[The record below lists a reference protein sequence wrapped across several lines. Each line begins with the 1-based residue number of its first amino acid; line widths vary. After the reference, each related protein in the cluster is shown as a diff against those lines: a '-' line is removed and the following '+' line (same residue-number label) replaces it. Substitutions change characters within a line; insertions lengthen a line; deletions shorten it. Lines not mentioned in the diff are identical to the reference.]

1 MIGWRCQYF
10 TLAWFLGKLPIMST
24 TIGNLNASVTAPTPD
39 ISVQLKNLRMA
50 NPVMTASGTCGYAD
64 EYANFADLSKLGAFV
79 TKSIS
84 RQPRPGNE
92 SYRVV
97 ETRAGMLNAIG
108 LANIGLERFL
118 AEKVPILE
126 KMGVPVIV
134 NVPGWSMDDYADV
147 AEQLDQQVP
156 VVAGIEL
163 NVSCPNVKSGLSFGT
178 DPMRLAELV
187 AHVRRRVTR
196 CTLIVKLSPNVT
208 DIAVTARAAV
218 EAGADCLSLVNT
230 FTAMAVDIEKN
241 RPVLANG
248 TGGLSGPA
256 IKPIAVY
263 MVHRVYSTVA
273 KTHNIP
279 LIGMGGIQTWQDA
292 AEFILAGASAVAV
305 GTALF
310 IDPSIPQQIAEGL
323 RGYLLRKG
331 KSSIREIVGTLAMG

>member
-1 MIGWRCQYF
+1 MPNAPA
-10 TLAWFLGKLPIMST
+10 TSSSPST
-24 TIGNLNASVTAPTPD
+24 IPTPD
-39 ISVQLKNLRMA
+39 LSVRIKNLQMA
-50 NPVMTASGTCGYAD
+50 NPVMTASGTCGYAN

-84 RQPRPGNE
+84 KQPRPGNE

-134 NVPGWSMDDYADV
+134 NVPGWSVEDYADV
-147 AEQLDQQVP
+147 AERLDQQVP

-178 DPMRLAELV
+178 DPLRLAELV
-187 AHVRRRVTR
+187 GQVRKRVSR
-196 CTLIVKLSPNVT
+196 CALIVKLSPNVT
-208 DIAVTARAAV
+208 DVALTARAAV

-230 FTAMAVDIEKN
+230 FTAMVVDIEKG

-263 MVHRVYSTVA
+263 MVHRVYSAVA
-273 KTHNIP
+273 KAHNIP

-310 IDPSIPQQIAEGL
+310 IDPSIPQQIVEGL
-323 RGYLLRKG
+323 GGYLRRRGKG
-331 KSSIREIVGTLAMG
+331 SLREIVGTLAMA